1 MTSTTS
7 ASGTPAVRTSPP
19 PSGSRSPA
27 EIEREIQLTRDR
39 LAGTVDD
46 IATRVKPANVAAKA
60 KERARAQVFTPSGQ
74 LRTERV
80 GIAGGAVAFLLLL
93 KLIGKRREKR
103 KQRKQ
108 RQRQS

>member
-1 MTSTTS
+1 MSSTTS

-19 PSGSRSPA
+19 RNGSRSPA

-60 KERARAQVFTPSGQ
+60 KDRARSQVYTPSGQ

-80 GIAGGAVAFLLLL
+80 GIAGAAVAFLLLV
-93 KLIGKRREKR
+93 KLIGSRRKKR

-108 RQRQS
+108 HQ